1 MRSLRLFLYFLV
13 GFGLSAVSL
22 LSFAQLHEWTGSRT
36 SPGSIYTR
44 GPNGLPFNVDTGRY
58 VGVGSASDGGAS
70 LTGRYSGSLA
80 GRSLAIQSAQNVSGS
95 ALANLGKGLARIG
108 GPAALA
114 LTLAPLIWDEIQED
128 WLEPKEGL
136 IEGDAISANWVW
148 KHQSGANTDP
158 RDFGSALDACKLGSA
173 RTDIY
178 TKNPLYGNYGGQSL
192 VSRYDCWVKANTP
205 PSYASTD
212 DWLGSTAHRAASCPS
227 GSIYSPSTAK
237 CVFFTSCPSG
247 QLREPDTGQCSDGY
261 QRASDQA
268 LEDAIYVELV
278 SRGMGSDLARRLISS
293 GYEPQV
299 IGAASPIELSG
310 PSSLQGGTT
319 TSTTSGPSGQTT
331 TNTTT
336 NFDISYD
343 GDTVTV
349 TETTTSTTTRPDGQ
363 TETTTETKTPAPG
376 HSDGGDKE
384 AKEEQKPFCELY
396 PQASACQEL
405 GESSDEDLGEE
416 ERSFGWDLPN
426 DVSAQCPE
434 PRVFT
439 SVTVGQS
446 WDLEWG
452 PVCEAA
458 EAVKPVVIA
467 FGLLSA
473 AVFVFGIARARA

>member
-1 MRSLRLFLYFLV
+1 MRSLRLFLCFLV
-13 GFGLSAVSL
+13 GFGLSTVSL

-58 VGVGSASDGGAS
+58 VGLDSASDGGAT
-70 LTGRYSGSLA
+70 LRGRYSGSLA
-80 GRSLAIQSAQNVSGS
+80 GRSLAIQSAQVVSGS
-95 ALANLGKGLARIG
+95 ALANIGKGLVRTV

-128 WLEPKEGL
+128 FFTESIPEGSTRTSYRGN
-136 IEGDAISANWVW
+136 ERWRYSGKPYVSSAE
-148 KHQSGANTDP
+148 AAC
-158 RDFGSALDACKLGSA
+158 GSAWPGSKA
-173 RTDIY
+173 V
-178 TKNPLYGNYGGQSL
+178 NPSSDTFGPYRYECLTTSFGYQGQVDRAFYCVHSK
-192 VSRYDCWVKANTP
+192 SYSGSPICTP
-205 PSYASTD
+205 PVSCPEGQIFTST
-212 DWLGSTAHRAASCPS
+212 GACSTAQRNP
-227 GSIYSPSTAK
+227 
-237 CVFFTSCPSG
+237 V
-247 QLREPDTGQCSDGY
+247 SDADLG
-261 QRASDQA
+261 
-268 LEDAIYVELV
+268 DAIYVELV
-278 SRGMGSDLARRLISS
+278 SRGMGSELARRLISA

-299 IGAASPIELSG
+299 LGAAPPVELSG

-331 TNTTT
+331 TDTTT
-336 NFDISYD
+336 NYDISYD

-376 HSDGGDKE
+376 HSDDGNKE
-384 AKEEQKPFCELY
+384 PTEEPKPFCELY

-416 ERSFGWDLPN
+416 ERSLGWALPN
-426 DVSAQCPE
+426 DVSAQCPQ

-439 SVTVGQS
+439 SVTVGKS
-446 WDLEWG
+446 WNLEWA

-458 EAVKPVVIA
+458 EAVKPVVVA